1 MTPNMSAKLFLRQA
15 SLPILTMTACAL
27 LMACGGGDSAAPTIT
42 APTTG
47 SPSYGQTLV
56 LTLHGS
62 DLDRGLAVTS
72 SAACPGAALVNK
84 APWLSTATTAYYE
97 CTVAGIGAGAFVVKS
112 AAGGGTLVT
121 VPFTV
126 PAPQVTMTLS
136 NGAGVNG
143 AVVVTLA
150 PDRAPV
156 TVNNFL
162 VYVNAG
168 FYGGTLIHRVV
179 KDFVVQGGG
188 YEGPIDAST
197 VQAETK
203 PVNAPIVLEDK
214 AGLSNTQ
221 WTIGMA
227 RTNIPDS
234 ATSQFFINLVDNSA
248 ALDASPTQAG
258 YAVFGSVTA
267 GTDTVNTAVA
277 APCLPTF
284 ISGAGDCTPVPNV
297 VITSARQT
305 R

>member
-1 MTPNMSAKLFLRQA
+1 MTPNSSAKLFSRQA
-15 SLPILTMTACAL
+15 SLPILSMTAGAL

-47 SPSYGQTLV
+47 SPRYGQTLV

-62 DLDRGLAVTS
+62 DLDRGLVVTS
-72 SAACPGAALVNK
+72 SAACPGAALVNE
-84 APWLSTATTAYYE
+84 APWLSSATTAYYE

-126 PAPQVTMTLS
+126 PAPQVTMSLS
-136 NGAGVNG
+136 NGAGVDG

-150 PDRAPV
+150 PDKAPI
-156 TVNNFL
+156 TANNFL
-162 VYVNAG
+162 AYVNAG
-168 FYGGTLIHRVV
+168 FYDGTVIHRVV

-188 YEGPIDAST
+188 YEGPIDASS
-197 VQAETK
+197 VQAEAK
-203 PVNAPIVLEDK
+203 PPNAPIVLEDK
-214 AGLSNTQ
+214 VGLSNTQ

-227 RTNIPDS
+227 RTNFPNS
-234 ATSQFFINLVDNSA
+234 ATSQFFINLVDNSQ
-248 ALDASPTQAG
+248 ALDASPSQPG
-258 YAVFGSVTA
+258 YAVFGSVSA
-267 GTDTVNTAVA
+267 GTGTVNSAVA

>member
-1 MTPNMSAKLFLRQA
+1 MTPNVCAKLFSRQA
-15 SLPILTMTACAL
+15 SLPIFMIAACTL

-42 APTTG
+42 APTAG
-47 SPSYGQTLV
+47 SPRYGQTLV
-56 LTLHGS
+56 LTLQGS
-62 DLDRGLAVTS
+62 DLDRGLVVTS

-84 APWLSTATTAYYE
+84 APRLSTATTAYYE
-97 CTVAGIGAGAFVVKS
+97 CTVAGTGAGAFVVKS
-112 AAGGGTLVT
+112 AAGGSTLVT

-136 NGAGVNG
+136 NGAGVDG
-143 AVVVTLA
+143 AVVITLA
-150 PDRAPV
+150 PDRAPI

-168 FYGGTLIHRVV
+168 FYDGTVIHRVV

-188 YEGPIDAST
+188 YEGPINAST

-203 PVNAPIVLEDK
+203 PVNAPIILEDRV
-214 AGLSNTQ
+214 GLSNTQ

-234 ATSQFFINLVDNSA
+234 ATTQFFINLVDNSR
-248 ALDASPTQAG
+248 ALDASPTHAG

-267 GTDTVNTAVA
+267 GADTVNSAVA
-277 APCLPTF
+277 APCVSTV
-284 ISGAGDCTPVPNV
+284 ISAAGDCTPVPNV

>member
-1 MTPNMSAKLFLRQA
+1 MSRLSRRNSRSVFALA
-15 SLPILTMTACAL
+15 GCAL
-27 LMACGGGDSAAPTIT
+27 LNACGGGGDNVAPTVT
-42 APTTG
+42 APSTG
-47 SPSYGQTLV
+47 SPRYGQTLL
-56 LTLHGS
+56 LTLRGNG
-62 DLDRGLAVTS
+62 LDRGLTVTS
-72 SAACPGAALVNK
+72 SAACPAAALVNT

-121 VPFTV
+121 VPFKV

-136 NGAGVNG
+136 NGAGVDG
-143 AVVVTLA
+143 AVVITLA
-150 PDRAPV
+150 PDRAPI

-168 FYGGTLIHRVV
+168 FYGGTVIHRVV
-179 KDFVVQGGG
+179 KDFVMQGGG

-197 VQAETK
+197 VQAEAK
-203 PVNAPIVLEDK
+203 PVNAPIILEDK
-214 AGLSNTQ
+214 VGLSNTQ

-234 ATSQFFINLVDNSA
+234 ATSQFFINLVDNSQ

-267 GTDTVNTAVA
+267 GTDTVNSAVA
-277 APCLPTF
+277 APCASTF

-297 VITSARQT
+297 VITSALQT

>member
-1 MTPNMSAKLFLRQA
+1 MSVLSRQGA
-15 SLPILTMTACAL
+15 LPAFVMTACAL
-27 LMACGGGDSAAPTIT
+27 LIACGGGDSAAPTIT

-47 SPSYGQTLV
+47 SPRYGQTLV

-112 AAGGGTLVT
+112 AAGGGMLVT

-136 NGAGVNG
+136 NGAGVDG

-162 VYVNAG
+162 AYVNAG
-168 FYGGTLIHRVV
+168 FYSGTVIHRVV

-197 VQAETK
+197 VQAEAK

-214 AGLSNTQ
+214 VGLSNTQ
-221 WTIGMA
+221 WTLGMA

-234 ATSQFFINLVDNSA
+234 ATSQFFINLVDNSQ

-267 GTDTVNTAVA
+267 GTDTVNSAVA
-277 APCLPTF
+277 APCTPTF

>member
-1 MTPNMSAKLFLRQA
+1 MNPRNAVNLLSRRGSRPAFV
-15 SLPILTMTACAL
+15 MTACAL
-27 LMACGGGDSAAPTIT
+27 LTACGGGDSAGPTIT

-47 SPSYGQTLV
+47 SPKYGQTLV

-62 DLDRGLAVTS
+62 DLDRGLVVTS

-97 CTVAGIGAGAFVVKS
+97 CTVAGIGAGAFFVKS

-143 AVVVTLA
+143 AVVITLA

-162 VYVNAG
+162 FYVNAG
-168 FYGGTLIHRVV
+168 FYGGTVIHRVV
-179 KDFVVQGGG
+179 KGFVVQGGG
-188 YEGPIDAST
+188 YEGSIDAST
-197 VQAETK
+197 VQADTK
-203 PVNAPIVLEDK
+203 PVHAPIPLEDK
-214 AGLSNTQ
+214 VGLSNTQ

-227 RTNIPDS
+227 RTNVPNS
-234 ATSQFFINLVDNSA
+234 ATSQFFVNLVDNSQ

-258 YAVFGSVTA
+258 YAVFGSLTA
-267 GTDTVNTAVA
+267 GTDTVNSAVA
-277 APCLPTF
+277 APCVPTF

-297 VITSARQT
+297 VITSALQT